1 MTVTH
6 SAITSLINAS
16 RKASRLS
23 DILSSELSHG
33 ATTVIDEIYGHI
45 LDALISMRN
54 EPPVDLELS
63 ETARIVSDP
72 AVSPESAT
80 DTLLR

>member
-1 MTVTH
+1 MTITH
-6 SAITSLINAS
+6 SAITSLIKAF
-16 RKASRLS
+16 RKSSRLS

-33 ATTVIDEIYGHI
+33 TATVIDEIYGHI

-63 ETARIVSDP
+63 ETARIISNA
-72 AVSPESAT
+72 AVSPDSAA
-80 DTLLR
+80 DTLIH